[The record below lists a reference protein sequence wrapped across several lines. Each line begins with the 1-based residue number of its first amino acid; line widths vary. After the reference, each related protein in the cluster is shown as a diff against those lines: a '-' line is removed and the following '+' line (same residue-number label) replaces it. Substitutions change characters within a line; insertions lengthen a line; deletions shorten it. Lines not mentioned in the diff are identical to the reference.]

1 MQASRHAHDSRS
13 AVRLALSA
21 GGLVLRRIPGIG
33 HSAALVS
40 EWDTAVLAFVWR
52 DHSKLPVFG
61 DNGYPVTG
69 EIDRGGRFWCRR
81 RPRAPAAALCVDAAR
96 YCEQEHGRD
105 DKWNSM
111 VHGLINDFTCAV
123 APGQSIG
130 RPLES
135 QHLHSVLAGTA

>member
-13 AVRLALSA
+13 AVRLALIA

-33 HSAALVS
+33 HSAALGS

-96 YCEQEHGRD
+96 YCERSEEHT
-105 DKWNSM
+105 SE
-111 VHGLINDFTCAV
+111 L
-123 APGQSIG
+123 QSHVN
-130 RPLES
+130 L
-135 QHLHSVLAGTA
+135 V